1 MKTYATLGPACC
13 RAELLTEL
21 LGLGLTGFRLNLSH
35 TTLAACRPWTD
46 AVQAARQAS
55 GRDAELIV
63 DMRGPELR
71 MGPLSRPMTLTAG
84 ERVTLGPEGLPVE
97 PDILAAIRPGREI
110 LLDDGLMALRA
121 ESCGE
126 AVSCTVTRGGVLESR
141 KSITLPGVELL
152 RPALTAQDLLDLDAA
167 AGQGVTA
174 VMQPFVR
181 RRRELEEVRE
191 ALHARGLDRLTL
203 FAKVEDRLGWEALPR
218 WMDACD
224 VVTVARGDLGSN
236 LGLLRLPGAQK
247 DMAARCRR
255 AGKPF
260 LVGTQ
265 LLHTMTEHP
274 APTRAEVLDVYNA
287 VLDGASALM
296 LTGETARGRYPLEA
310 VRWLLDIARQAE
322 EDQK

>member
-13 RAELLTEL
+13 RADLLTEL
-21 LGLGLTGFRLNLSH
+21 LDMGLTGFRLNLSH
-35 TTLAACRPWTD
+35 TTLTACRPWTE
-46 AVQAARQAS
+46 AVQQARQAS

-71 MGPLSRPMTLTAG
+71 MGPLSRPVTLTAG
-84 ERVTLGPEGLPVE
+84 ETVTLGPGGLPVE

-152 RPALTAQDLLDLDAA
+152 RPALTARDLLDLDAA

-181 RRRELEEVRE
+181 SRHELEQVRA
-191 ALHARGLDRLTL
+191 ALARRGLEHFAI
-203 FAKVEDRLGWEALPR
+203 FAKIEDRQGWQSLPQ

-236 LGLLRLPGAQK
+236 LGLLHLPAAQK

-260 LVGTQ
+260 LDRKSV
-265 LLHTMTEHP
+265 
-274 APTRAEVLDVYNA
+274 V
-287 VLDGASALM
+287 
-296 LTGETARGRYPLEA
+296 
-310 VRWLLDIARQAE
+310 
-322 EDQK
+322 

>member
-152 RPALTAQDLLDLDAA
+152 RP
-167 AGQGVTA
+167 G
-174 VMQPFVR
+174 
-181 RRRELEEVRE
+181 
-191 ALHARGLDRLTL
+191 
-203 FAKVEDRLGWEALPR
+203 
-218 WMDACD
+218 
-224 VVTVARGDLGSN
+224 
-236 LGLLRLPGAQK
+236 
-247 DMAARCRR
+247 
-255 AGKPF
+255 
-260 LVGTQ
+260 
-265 LLHTMTEHP
+265 
-274 APTRAEVLDVYNA
+274 
-287 VLDGASALM
+287 
-296 LTGETARGRYPLEA
+296 
-310 VRWLLDIARQAE
+310 
-322 EDQK
+322 

>member
-13 RAELLTEL
+13 RADLLTEL
-21 LGLGLTGFRLNLSH
+21 LDMGLTGFRLNLSH
-35 TTLAACRPWTD
+35 TTLAACRPWTE
-46 AVQAARQAS
+46 AVQQARAAS
-55 GRDAELIV
+55 GRPAELIV

-71 MGPLSRPMTLTAG
+71 MEPLSRP
-84 ERVTLGPEGLPVE
+84 VTLGPGGLPVE
-97 PDILAAIRPGREI
+97 PDILAAVAPGQEI

-121 ESCGE
+121 ETCGR
-126 AVSCTVTRGGVLESR
+126 AVTCTVTRGGVLESR
-141 KSITLPGVELL
+141 KSITLPGVELC
-152 RPALTAQDLLDLDAA
+152 RPALTEQDLLDLDNA

-181 RRRELEEVRE
+181 SRHELEQVRA
-191 ALHARGLDRLTL
+191 ALARRGLEHLTI
-203 FAKVEDRLGWEALPR
+203 FAKIEDRQGWQSLPQ

-236 LGLLRLPGAQK
+236 LGLLHLPAAQK
-247 DMAARCRR
+247 DIAARCRR

-260 LVGTQ
+260 LVVTQ

-274 APTRAEVLDVYNA
+274 TPTRAEVLDVYNA

-296 LTGETARGRYPLEA
+296 LTGETARGRYPVQA

-322 EDQK
+322 

>member
-13 RAELLTEL
+13 RADLLTEL
-21 LGLGLTGFRLNLSH
+21 LDMGLTGFRLNLSH
-35 TTLAACRPWTD
+35 TTLAACRPWTE
-46 AVQAARQAS
+46 AVQQARAAS
-55 GRDAELIV
+55 GRPAELIV

-71 MGPLSRPMTLTAG
+71 MEPLSRPVTLTAG
-84 ERVTLGPEGLPVE
+84 ETCGRAVT
-97 PDILAAIRPGREI
+97 
-110 LLDDGLMALRA
+110 
-121 ESCGE
+121 
-126 AVSCTVTRGGVLESR
+126 CTVTRGGVLESR
-141 KSITLPGVELL
+141 KSITLPGVELC
-152 RPALTAQDLLDLDAA
+152 RPALTEQDLLDLDNA

-181 RRRELEEVRE
+181 SRHELEQVRA
-191 ALHARGLDRLTL
+191 ALARRGLEHLTI
-203 FAKVEDRLGWEALPR
+203 FAKIEDRQGWQSLPQ

-236 LGLLRLPGAQK
+236 LGLLHLPAAQK
-247 DMAARCRR
+247 DIAARCRR

-260 LVGTQ
+260 LVVTQ

-274 APTRAEVLDVYNA
+274 TPTRAEVLDVYNA

-296 LTGETARGRYPLEA
+296 LTGETARGRYPVQA

-322 EDQK
+322 